1 MWLMKLQRRVKAEDN
16 SGHATSNF
24 YSRLLAYSMAQA
36 SRSTCLTSQTEPII
50 NWSATRT
57 TTAQL
62 KNGNTKSWIQ
72 RIWNWFNSVPA
83 RMIKVRIMKIQYN
96 KLKATICKPNFWR
109 MWCSCSISDID
120 TLLIWLLNYMSFEDR
135 LEQDLKLINLIRFYY
150 CFRLLLTYWISLW
163 NSVDIL
169 QTMFVMN
176 TEQSLIITNI
186 FCIFEHKIDCKGIL
200 WYPVDI
206 S

>member
-1 MWLMKLQRRVKAEDN
+1 M
-16 SGHATSNF
+16 
-24 YSRLLAYSMAQA
+24 
-36 SRSTCLTSQTEPII
+36 
-50 NWSATRT
+50 
-57 TTAQL
+57 
-62 KNGNTKSWIQ
+62 
-72 RIWNWFNSVPA
+72 
-83 RMIKVRIMKIQYN
+83 
-96 KLKATICKPNFWR
+96 KATICKPNFWR

-186 FCIFEHKIDCKGIL
+186 FCIFEHKIDCNRAWLGRAIL
-200 WYPVDI
+200 ADGPKKWGRPSDFGPYFEVKI
-206 S
+206 FNWK